1 MNNPDPQL
9 IARYSALI
17 IDDNWFNR
25 DIFRIALESAGY
37 SVTELDN
44 GQEGINLLE
53 QQTFNLLILDL
64 QMPLIDGRTVLLK
77 VKDQPLHDKM
87 RVVVVTANAHMAT
100 SDVDEMADYV
110 MYKPI
115 NVIEFSEFV
124 RRLKTMSVPTSPVN

>member
-1 MNNPDPQL
+1 MNNPDPQPTTM
-9 IARYSALI
+9 YSALI

-44 GQEGINLLE
+44 GQEGIKVLE

-64 QMPLIDGRTVLLK
+64 QMPLVDGRTVLVK
-77 VKDQPLHDKM
+77 VREHSLHKKM

-115 NVIEFSEFV
+115 NVMEFSEFV
-124 RRLKTMSVPTSPVN
+124 RRLKNMSVPTSPVN

>member
-1 MNNPDPQL
+1 MNNPEPQPL
-9 IARYSALI
+9 TMYSALI

-44 GQEGINLLE
+44 GSAGIALLE

-64 QMPLIDGRTVLLK
+64 QMPLVDGRTVLVK
-77 VKDQPLHDKM
+77 VKEHPLHKKM

-115 NVIEFSEFV
+115 NVMEFSEFV
-124 RRLKTMSVPTSPVN
+124 RRLKNMSVPTSPVN

>member
-1 MNNPDPQL
+1 MNNPEPQPTAL
-9 IARYSALI
+9 FSALI

-44 GQEGINLLE
+44 GSEGIALLE

-64 QMPLIDGRTVLLK
+64 QMPLVDGRTVL
-77 VKDQPLHDKM
+77 VKIREHALHKKM

-115 NVIEFSEFV
+115 NVMEFSEFV
-124 RRLKTMSVPTSPVN
+124 RRLKNMSVPTSSVN